1 MIKNGLGRYTTV
13 ASRSGR
19 RGFIAQADSGFAGS
33 VGGGNYGMA
42 SNAVAPNMDI
52 DVLDGLLSYKDETVV
67 RRIYRD
73 IYYHDVIAGGA
84 VDIQSTLPFS
94 SFSLTGID
102 DSKMLKA
109 YHHSIENLSLKSLM
123 PSLTVDYHVLGAFC
137 GVPNFDAGEK
147 IYKTMMPV
155 NLDLC
160 EMTANPFFN
169 VDPIIDLKFTKDT
182 QKFLTSTDPRAQ
194 RVRDMMPPW
203 MKEGIRQGKV
213 LLSQDN
219 VVYIPR
225 RGFTTSSMGTSY
237 FRRILPIFMLEKA
250 LLRGTIGQAH
260 RRQRPIGMLTA
271 GDEEWEP
278 TNDELNSIVTMFM
291 QADMDPVGAY
301 VAMRQGVQYQEIRQ
315 GQDFWSYDNIFEF
328 AAGAKMRGLGISEI
342 LLTGDANY
350 NTMDAAMSVFIEG
363 ISNYRDRVTRELF
376 YDRLFPVIAAAN
388 DFRKTKKHMYDTTN
402 LEIASEADRAYMGRG
417 EHRRSGIYAYDEH
430 TSDGRVMRR
439 LEAVC
444 DGSLQRTPEIDDLSQ
459 YVMPQVHWHKQLK
472 PKGDRDYLDILT
484 ALQEKNVPVSL
495 RMYAAA
501 AGLNLDDLLD
511 GTDEDL
517 KIREKLADYYKEVAK
532 FDPAQ
537 QGMGGDPS
545 GFGGGG
551 GYDDGSGDSSGG
563 SSSSQGQDDG
573 GDDFGTFAALVDP
586 RVTGSGIRR
595 KSIMSRSIDVEDPRH
610 RALTVKGMNGK
621 GRLADVSPRRRREID
636 EALNRVIA
644 GIASDHDKRS
654 VHKENRAFQER
665 KTKSV
670 FHKR

>member
-1 MIKNGLGRYTTV
+1 M
-13 ASRSGR
+13 
-19 RGFIAQADSGFAGS
+19 AGS

-42 SNAVAPNMDI
+42 SSAVSPNMDV
-52 DVLDGLLSYKDETVV
+52 DVLDGLLSYKDATVV
-67 RRIYRD
+67 RKIYRD

-94 SFSLTGID
+94 SFSLTGLD
-102 DSKMLKA
+102 DPKMLKA

-123 PSLTVDYHVLGAFC
+123 PSLTVDYNVMGAFC
-137 GVPNFDAGEK
+137 GVPNFDPMEK

-160 EMTANPFFN
+160 TMTANPFFN
-169 VDPIIDLKFTKDT
+169 GDPIIDLKFTKDM
-182 QKFLTSTDPRAQ
+182 QKFLNSTDPRAK
-194 RVRDMMPPW
+194 RIVAMMPDW
-203 MKEGIRQGKV
+203 MTTGIRQGTV
-213 LLSQDN
+213 MLDPTN

-225 RGFTTSSMGTSY
+225 RAFTTSNEGTSY

-250 LLRGTIGQAH
+250 LLRGTIGQAY

-278 TNDELNSIVTMFM
+278 TNDELNSMVTMFM

-342 LLTGDANY
+342 LLTGDANF

-376 YDRLFPVIAAAN
+376 YDRVFPVIAAAN
-388 DFRKTKKHMYDTTN
+388 DFVKNKKHQFDTTN
-402 LEIASEADRAYMGRG
+402 LEINSSDELPALRGRRG
-417 EHRRSGIYAYDEH
+417 DGRRSGIYEYETRARNGD
-430 TSDGRVMRR
+430 VRR
-439 LEAVC
+439 HLEAVC
-444 DGSLQRTPEIDDLSQ
+444 DGSLMRNPEIDDVSK
-459 YVMPQVHWHKQLK
+459 YIMPQVHWHKQLK
-472 PKGDRDYLDILT
+472 PKGDRDYLDLLSE
-484 ALQEKNVPVSL
+484 LQAKNVPISL

-511 GTDEDL
+511 ATDEDL
-517 KIREKLADYYKEVAK
+517 KIREELADYYKEVQK
-532 FDPAQ
+532 FDPAMAG
-537 QGMGGDPS
+537 GMGGDPS
-545 GFGGGG
+545 MGGGDAGG

-563 SSSSQGQDDG
+563 SSG
-573 GDDFGTFAALVDP
+573 GGGDDDFGTFAAMIDP

-595 KSIMSRSIDVEDPRH
+595 QSLLSRSLDSEDPRH
-610 RALTVKGMNGK
+610 KALSVRGVNGK
-621 GRLADVSPRRRREID
+621 GRLADVSPRRRRELD
-636 EALNRVIA
+636 DALNKVIA
-644 GIASDHDKRS
+644 GIAAEHDKKAEHKQNTAFRS
-654 VHKENRAFQER
+654 TQKVKHYHR
-665 KTKSV
+665 K
-670 FHKR
+670 